1 MRDRGREGGVG
12 ERGGER
18 RRWHEMYGVVS
29 ILTLDVWDARDS
41 SPHLSVE
48 DLVVRYWLSSLGD
61 FV

>member
-1 MRDRGREGGVG
+1 MGERGDGLKCTVLEVG
-12 ERGGER
+12 ER
-18 RRWHEMYGVVS
+18 MYGVVS